1 MVFQPDENEMDGAEV
16 KSMPNFIPP
25 EAAKE
30 VQQPAQSA
38 PEQSP
43 APETPAASAP
53 AQSAPAAP
61 VEAPQGTPAAAAADK
76 SEQTQERAA
85 PAASATTPEQ
95 GTGTAEPAA
104 KTTGSVS
111 FKPAAKAPDHALDE
125 ELDAERASLSQV
137 LAATAAAVLAE
148 RSQSAAQPRTA
159 LPPQPGPQGQVVQQP
174 AAPAGAFE
182 AIASGVNSMVNNTV
196 GAAAG
201 AVRGVVGGVASALAR
216 KPSATGELAAGGVM
230 VLPRLSE
237 YRVDQVERAASAYE
251 EAHEQ
256 FWAAD
261 KMPFVRKEIEERARQ
276 TGISVEDVVS
286 KMKPGGEFSDL
297 AEKFNSALAESPAA
311 QDSRKAMNKALDG
324 FVKQY
329 GRAQEELLN
338 PETENNPHY
347 RGLKDRLGQSLGKMS
362 ENAAGLPRADGEE
375 QSHLERLKDAMA
387 KIAEKL
393 KEIVRDFVNTIRGR
407 GVGKEADNAP
417 SP

>member
-38 PEQSP
+38 SEQSP

-61 VEAPQGTPAAAAADK
+61 VEAPQGTPAAVAADK
-76 SEQTQERAA
+76 SEQAQERAA

-148 RSQSAAQPRTA
+148 RSQSAAQQPRTA
-159 LPPQPGPQGQVVQQP
+159 PPPGPQGQVVQQP

-297 AEKFNSALAESPAA
+297 AEKFNLALAESPAA

-347 RGLKDRLGQSLGKMS
+347 RGLKYRLGQSLGKMS

>member
-30 VQQPAQSA
+30 VQQPAQSI

-43 APETPAASAP
+43 TPEAPAASAA

-61 VEAPQGTPAAAAADK
+61 VEAPQAAPATAAADK
-76 SEQTQERAA
+76 GEQATVTAAAATAAA
-85 PAASATTPEQ
+85 PEPGAGAT
-95 GTGTAEPAA
+95 EPAA
-104 KTTGSVS
+104 KTAGSVS

-125 ELDAERASLSQV
+125 ELDAERSSLSQV

-148 RSQSAAQPRTA
+148 RTQSAAQPRPA
-159 LPPQPGPQGQVVQQP
+159 QPAQPGPQGQVVQQP

-375 QSHLERLKDAMA
+375 QSHLEKLKDAMA

>member
-1 MVFQPDENEMDGAEV
+1 MVFQPDENEMDGAEM

-30 VQQPAQSA
+30 VQQHVQSI
-38 PEQSP
+38 PEQSST
-43 APETPAASAP
+43 PEAPAATAV

-61 VEAPQGTPAAAAADK
+61 VGAPTTAAADK
-76 SEQTQERAA
+76 GEQAPATAAA
-85 PAASATTPEQ
+85 PESGAAATEPSAKM
-95 GTGTAEPAA
+95 A
-104 KTTGSVS
+104 GSVS
-111 FKPAAKAPDHALDE
+111 FKPAAKASDHPLDE
-125 ELDAERASLSQV
+125 DLDAERSSLSQV

-148 RSQSAAQPRTA
+148 RTQSTAQPRPA
-159 LPPQPGPQGQVVQQP
+159 QPAQSGQQGQVVQQP

-182 AIASGVNSMVNNTV
+182 AIASGVNSIVNNTV

-201 AVRGVVGGVASALAR
+201 AVCGVASGVVSALSR
-216 KPSATGELAAGGVM
+216 KPSATAEMAAGGVM

-237 YRVDQVERAASAYE
+237 YRVDHVERAASAYE
-251 EAHEQ
+251 EAHKQ

-276 TGISVEDVVS
+276 TGISVEDVVN
-286 KMKPGGEFSDL
+286 KMKPGGECSDL

-347 RGLKDRLGQSLGKMS
+347 HGLKDRLGQSLGKMS
-362 ENAAGLPRADGEE
+362 ENAAGLPSADGQE
-375 QSHLERLKDAMA
+375 SHLEKLKDAMA

>member
-30 VQQPAQSA
+30 VQQPAQSI

-43 APETPAASAP
+43 TPEAPAASAA

-61 VEAPQGTPAAAAADK
+61 VEAPQAPATAAADTGEQATAPAAAATA
-76 SEQTQERAA
+76 AA
-85 PAASATTPEQ
+85 PEPGAGAT
-95 GTGTAEPAA
+95 EPAA
-104 KTTGSVS
+104 KTAGSVS

-125 ELDAERASLSQV
+125 ELDAERSSLSQV

-148 RSQSAAQPRTA
+148 RTQSAAQPRPA
-159 LPPQPGPQGQVVQQP
+159 QPAQPGPQGQVVQQP

-375 QSHLERLKDAMA
+375 QSHLEKLKDAMA